1 MLRSLTILTLNTPSF
16 SSFLLFRLL
25 WNSYTAGLFRD
36 LAMTEAV
43 SAAALATFTFEIS
56 LQLWPWNCFM
66 GDSFSLLLLHDMIS
80 LESEL
85 FLDEFPSLLL
95 SRFLL
100 LLNNSFSATSWA
112 AAPSRDDSS
121 MMMDVSVDDVV
132 GGDTVAAAAAAFVS
146 IEGSVRV
153 RFCNGNDFSSSL
165 VLN

>member
-1 MLRSLTILTLNTPSF
+1 
-16 SSFLLFRLL
+16 
-25 WNSYTAGLFRD
+25 
-36 LAMTEAV
+36 
-43 SAAALATFTFEIS
+43 
-56 LQLWPWNCFM
+56 M
-66 GDSFSLLLLHDMIS
+66 GDSFSLLLLHEMIS

-100 LLNNSFSATSWA
+100 LLNSSFSATNWA
-112 AAPSRDDSS
+112 AAPSSDDSS

-132 GGDTVAAAAAAFVS
+132 GGDTVAAAAAATAFVS